1 MNTEEYRVSL
11 QGDGNI
17 LGLDSGDECTTLW
30 IY

>member
-1 MNTEEYRVSL
+1 MNTEGYRVSL

-17 LGLDSGDECTTLW
+17 LALDSGDECTTLW